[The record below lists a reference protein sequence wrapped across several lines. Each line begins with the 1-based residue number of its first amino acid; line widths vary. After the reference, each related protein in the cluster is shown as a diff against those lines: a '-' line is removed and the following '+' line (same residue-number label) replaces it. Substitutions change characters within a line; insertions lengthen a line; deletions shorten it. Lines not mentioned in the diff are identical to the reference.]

1 MKLCTLSLYLLG
13 NLKLFVNVRTVVTW
27 STGDKDATWG
37 VQAELV
43 AEFAL
48 LEISLYP
55 MRIN

>member
-13 NLKLFVNVRTVVTW
+13 NLKLFVNVRTVITW
-27 STGDKDATWG
+27 GTGDKDPTWC
-37 VQAELV
+37 VQVELV